1 MNGISTLHTTAPGE
15 HKDKSVF
22 VTEPEVT
29 TLPYMPITIDTDNAK
44 IVAGEIDP
52 MVEKPEHYQTRFGFE
67 TIDVMDAFTED
78 LKGMQAVDTAQVI
91 KYITRWAKKDGLR
104 DLKKARY
111 YLDHVISIVEG
122 GDIGDHE

>member
-1 MNGISTLHTTAPGE
+1 MSITIPSQ
-15 HKDKSVF
+15 KSPYEY
-22 VTEPEVT
+22 TEPEVT
-29 TLPYMPITIDTDNAK
+29 TFPYTPITIDTSNAK

-52 MVEKPEHYQTRFGFE
+52 MVKKPEHYQTRFGFE

-91 KYITRWAKKDGLR
+91 KYITRWHKKDGLR

-111 YLDHVISIVEG
+111 YLDHLISIVEG